1 VPARPDKPETS
12 PRPGQAEPSPREE
25 KTARR
30 NELIVRKHLV
40 RNYIAH
46 CIEGGL
52 FMGGMQ
58 FLSAQ
63 SVLPVV
69 FDRLDAPAWLTAMA
83 PILMV
88 FGIAVTPLLIAHR
101 VERMERHKV
110 FVATV
115 GVFQRLPYLLAG
127 LALIWLAD
135 RMPWVTLAAVAL
147 SPLLC
152 GMFGGVGMV
161 AWKELVAKTIPARR
175 RSGVWA
181 VRYIIASVIGLF
193 AGEAV
198 RGVLRDYPGPEGY
211 GVLHLYTFVFLTGSY
226 LIFLTV
232 HETPYV
238 RPPKREERSAKDI
251 VTQPATLLRRDP
263 ALLPYLLTIGLAY
276 GMLVIMPFLSIH
288 ALEVLDRSEDFA
300 GVLLVAQMAGAIIGN
315 MVAGYLGDRFGGRVP
330 MAVGIVA
337 FVGLSIWALLATSE
351 WAFLAVFFL
360 MGWSWYSLR
369 VGRMTLDLEMAPEQG
384 RPTYQAIMG
393 VFSALSMLLA
403 SQVGALSWDWSG
415 KDFAWPVGIG
425 ASMLALGLV
434 LLTRLPPPRE
444 AR

>member
-1 VPARPDKPETS
+1 MS
-12 PRPGQAEPSPREE
+12 PRPDNLQTPEPSPEPTPGQREE
-25 KTARR
+25 KIARR
-30 NELIVRKHLV
+30 NELIVRKHLA

-69 FDRLDAPAWLTAMA
+69 LDRLRAPAWLTAMA

-88 FGIAVTPLLIAHR
+88 FGLAVTPLLIAHR
-101 VERMERHKV
+101 VERMARHKV

-115 GVFQRLPYLLAG
+115 GIFQRLPYLLAG

-135 RMPWVTLAAVAL
+135 RLPWVTLTAVAL

-152 GMFGGVGMV
+152 GMFGGIGMV

-181 VRYIIASVIGLF
+181 LRYIIASVIGLF
-193 AGEAV
+193 AGGAV
-198 RGVLRDYPGPEGY
+198 RDVLRNYPGPEGY

-232 HETPYV
+232 HETPYI
-238 RPPKREERSAKDI
+238 RPPQRPQRSARDI
-251 VTQPATLLRRDP
+251 LTQPAALLRRDR
-263 ALLPYLLTIGLAY
+263 ALAPYLLTIGLAY

-288 ALEVLDRSEDFA
+288 ALAVLGRSEDFA
-300 GVLLVAQMAGAIIGN
+300 GILLIAQMAGAIIGN
-315 MVAGYLGDRFGGRVP
+315 MVAGYLGDRYGGRVP
-330 MAVGIVA
+330 MAVGMTA
-337 FVGLSIWALLATSE
+337 FVGLSVWALLATSE
-351 WAFLAVFFL
+351 WAFLAIFFL

-384 RPTYQAIMG
+384 RPTYQAIMA
-393 VFSALSMLLA
+393 VFSALSMLVA
-403 SQVGALSWDWSG
+403 SQVGAFAWARSMRA
-415 KDFAWPVGIG
+415 FAWPAGIG
-425 ASMLALGLV
+425 VGMLALGLV
-434 LLTRLPPPRE
+434 CLTRVPPSRE
-444 AR
+444 RT